1 MFNIGGAELLVI
13 LLVALLVLGPN
24 KLPQAARQVGH
35 FLGEFRRIA
44 DGFQNE
50 LKSAMDDPLAMAPKK
65 PPAEKP
71 KSPGG
76 PTVIEADST
85 DSDEPAT
92 DGTAADGADVTD
104 PDPTDGTAA
113 DGADVTDPDPTAD
126 GTAGASEADADA
138 PAIEAADANVAAT
151 DDEA

>member
-44 DGFQNE
+44 DGFQQE
-50 LKSAMDDPLAMAPKK
+50 LKSAMDDPLATAPRK
-65 PPAEKP
+65 PTPTGTDREAPADASTAPVGADKP

-76 PTVIEADST
+76 PTEQPTVIDATGTERVD
-85 DSDEPAT
+85 DEP
-92 DGTAADGADVTD
+92 DAAD
-104 PDPTDGTAA
+104 
-113 DGADVTDPDPTAD
+113 
-126 GTAGASEADADA
+126 EA
-138 PAIEAADANVAAT
+138 
-151 DDEA
+151 

>member
-76 PTVIEADST
+76 PTVIDADSSDPDESAHDVSANDELADAAEAPGEAD
-85 DSDEPAT
+85 
-92 DGTAADGADVTD
+92 AAS
-104 PDPTDGTAA
+104 
-113 DGADVTDPDPTAD
+113 
-126 GTAGASEADADA
+126 AGAS
-138 PAIEAADANVAAT
+138 

>member
-85 DSDEPAT
+85 DADEPAT
-92 DGTAADGADVTD
+92 DGNADDGAEVTD
-104 PDPTDGTAA
+104 PG
-113 DGADVTDPDPTAD
+113 PTAN
-126 GTAGASEADADA
+126 GTAGVADPSA
-138 PAIEAADANVAAT
+138 PDISAADTGAAAT

>member
-1 MFNIGGAELLVI
+1 VFNIGGAELLVI

-44 DGFQNE
+44 DGFQQE
-50 LKSAMDDPLAMAPKK
+50 LKTAMDEPVTMAPKK

-71 KSPGG
+71 QSPGG
-76 PTVIEADST
+76 PTVIDADST
-85 DSDEPAT
+85 EREDTAVDEPAASLDET
-92 DGTAADGADVTD
+92 ERTTISAD
-104 PDPTDGTAA
+104 
-113 DGADVTDPDPTAD
+113 
-126 GTAGASEADADA
+126 
-138 PAIEAADANVAAT
+138 

>member
-76 PTVIEADST
+76 PTVIDADSSESDNSASDNSAS
-85 DSDEPAT
+85 DSSEPADAAPDEPGDA
-92 DGTAADGADVTD
+92 V
-104 PDPTDGTAA
+104 
-113 DGADVTDPDPTAD
+113 
-126 GTAGASEADADA
+126 AGA
-138 PAIEAADANVAAT
+138 AA

>member
-65 PPAEKP
+65 PPTEKP

-76 PTVIEADST
+76 PTVIDADSAES
-85 DSDEPAT
+85 DSAETGRAEQDDAAPAEPNDAGDLPD
-92 DGTAADGADVTD
+92 DGPAAAIEG
-104 PDPTDGTAA
+104 
-113 DGADVTDPDPTAD
+113 
-126 GTAGASEADADA
+126 ADADVA
-138 PAIEAADANVAAT
+138 DTAAAAGPAAAD
-151 DDEA
+151 EA